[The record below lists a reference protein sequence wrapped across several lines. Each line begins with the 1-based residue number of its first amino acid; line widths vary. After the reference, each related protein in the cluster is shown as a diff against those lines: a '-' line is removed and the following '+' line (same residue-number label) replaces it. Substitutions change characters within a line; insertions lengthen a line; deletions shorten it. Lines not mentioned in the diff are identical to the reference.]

1 MQAVKDVFLH
11 LNSILIQQLRSILD
25 YAVCYRENYGT
36 DMTTYSK
43 YIQLVTANCIDDN
56 DFLAGNM
63 KWEVS
68 IFNPIIH
75 KY

>member
-1 MQAVKDVFLH
+1 MLFQLVFKNL
-11 LNSILIQQLRSILD
+11 S
-25 YAVCYRENYGT
+25 RESNFDFKANIT